1 MTIDRVSPLENHRVP
16 GNEIARAADI
26 VTQLQDTPE
35 VISMLES
42 LGNIDVKER
51 KKKVI
56 KTYSTIW
63 ANSPFF
69 YIFEAIDFCIYIAR
83 DIPVVNAFSS
93 SGETCRGVVDNIF

>member
-1 MTIDRVSPLENHRVP
+1 LTIDRVSPLENHRIP

-42 LGNIDVKER
+42 
-51 KKKVI
+51 
-56 KTYSTIW
+56 STIW